1 MLRRSGG
8 IEASKNFLALVNDLL
23 DTKQTSQK
31 SKAKL
36 DKVILNQKPL
46 NSS

>member
-8 IEASKNFLALVNDLL
+8 AKQAKKNLALVNYLL
-23 DTKQTSQK
+23 DTKQTLQEL
-31 SKAKL
+31 KAKL
-36 DKVILNQKPL
+36 DKVILHQEPF